1 MELAVEEENRRVRE
15 RSPGSP
21 WPVASIPVPAA
32 SPRPPETLGVPGP
45 TGEYDSELVEEN
57 SHARESVVDLDVFR
71 GVSLLVPGWG
81 WAVCAA
87 LGDP

>member
-32 SPRPPETLGVPGP
+32 NPRPPVTSDVPGP
-45 TGEYDSELVEEN
+45 TGVYDSELVDEN
-57 SHARESVVDLDVFR
+57 SRASESVADRDALR
-71 GVSLLVPGWG
+71 EVS
-81 WAVCAA
+81 
-87 LGDP
+87 